1 MRLKYLTF
9 CLLTMSL
16 TACSSNVIKSNSN
29 TAQNLPE
36 RAIQGINAM
45 YSYPS
50 YDYRG
55 KVQFKIGDSAEQKKL
70 GNSANL
76 DPELQS
82 KISQFLQDQKIR
94 LDTKQKQQLFSSLNK
109 NSSNEYSE
117 IIDQSL
123 GMFQGMMNDMQ
134 FSYDGTVNYRQKA
147 ATMNLGMKYNK
158 PNLSYDMR
166 IPMAVDFKDY
176 KFYSNVFALAPFL
189 SSTPNAY
196 EQYIYFDFS
205 KYKDQINRVKVKE
218 LAELLKETSA
228 ITYLITP
235 KDQVQS
241 IALSAADKNAGVVE
255 KIRIHSS
262 VEEVFQQNLLF
273 ATANREYITKTILG
287 LDEKAL
293 AADSED
299 AIDAEAESLTAE
311 EMARQAAK
319 EASAAADA
327 AAPTSAEY
335 AMMKLNEL
343 IYAQKYGD
351 EEDDDETSSAVA
363 DAAAADAT
371 AMAADEAYASAAE
384 ADEESAEDDEDA
396 SDAVTDRAAD
406 ARSEEYLSRQNCL
419 DLAKQKQNVAYGDFV
434 YCNQEQDVDI
444 FKDSSVSKAEKSE
457 IKSELIAKFMR
468 YGQED
473 KLLNAQEFKNLWF
486 ENQKDI
492 DAVLPA
498 VKDRSPLIMDVG
510 LDASGRA
517 VKLDYDLS
525 TRFKKMTR
533 DLNVKFDVEISNYGK
548 ASKIDYTTLK
558 QAKSFKEAIK
568 GTIFERIMG
577 GSAAEDGAESELSF
591 DEQLEVLAEKVYKQ
605 TGSYEKTYK
614 AVFIAK
620 MSAENPDLV
629 KRYSSRDLQDIA
641 AIYAYNYSNQEIY
654 NPTGNALKTIEALQ
668 KKHHLESDA
677 QYDSTLGSE
686 VDEIVAPLV
695 KDAEKK
701 QVMQKLVKQY
711 KKPEVIFAQYYITKY
726 QQENE
731 VRANEK
737 ADLSKTAAILGK
749 VYTAAQKQ
757 QLSQKTIQGLND
769 DLYEYIDYDLFKE
782 TYKAV
787 QDAGL
792 K

>member
-55 KVQFKIGDSAEQKKL
+55 KVQFNIGDSAEQKKL
-70 GNSANL
+70 GNSSNV

-82 KISQFLQDQKIR
+82 KISQFLQEQKIR
-94 LDTKQKQQLFSSLNK
+94 LDAKQKQQLFTSLNK
-109 NSSNEYSE
+109 NSSNEFSE
-117 IIDQSL
+117 IVDQSF
-123 GMFQGMMNDMQ
+123 GMFQTMMNDMQ
-134 FSYDGTVNYRQKA
+134 LSYDGTVNYRQKA

-273 ATANREYITKTILG
+273 ATANREYITKTVLG
-287 LDEKAL
+287 FDEKAL
-293 AADSED
+293 ASDSDE
-299 AIDAEAESLTAE
+299 AIDAEALTAE
-311 EMARQAAK
+311 EMARQAAE
-319 EASAAADA
+319 EATAAADA
-327 AAPTSAEY
+327 AASPTSADHVVAE
-335 AMMKLNEL
+335 LIEL

-351 EEDDDETSSAVA
+351 DEDDEETSRDAT
-363 DAAAADAT
+363 AAAAE
-371 AMAADEAYASAAE
+371 AADEEEATTAYASAAE
-384 ADEESAEDDEDA
+384 ADEESAEDDADA
-396 SDAVTDRAAD
+396 SDAVADRAAD

-434 YCNQEQDVDI
+434 YCNQEQDVDV

-457 IKSELIAKFMR
+457 KKSELIAKFTR

-525 TRFKKMTR
+525 TRSKNMTR

-577 GSAAEDGAESELSF
+577 GGADRDESELSF

-620 MSAENPDLV
+620 MGAENPDLV

-641 AIYAYNYSNQEIY
+641 AIYAYNYSNQDIY

-668 KKHHLESDA
+668 KKHHLESDE
-677 QYDSTLGSE
+677 QYDSTLGAE

-695 KDAEKK
+695 KDAQKK

-711 KKPEVIFAQYYITKY
+711 KKPEAIFAQYYIEKY

-731 VRANEK
+731 VRPDEK
-737 ADLSKTAAILGK
+737 ADLSKTAAILAK

-769 DLYEYIDYDLFKE
+769 DLYEYVDYDLFKE

>member
-55 KVQFKIGDSAEQKKL
+55 KVQFNIGDSAEQKKL
-70 GNSANL
+70 GNSSNV

-82 KISQFLQDQKIR
+82 KISQFLQEQKIR
-94 LDTKQKQQLFSSLNK
+94 LDAKQKQQLFTSLNK

-117 IIDQSL
+117 IIDQSF
-123 GMFQGMMNDMQ
+123 GMFQTMMNDMQ
-134 FSYDGTVNYRQKA
+134 LSYDGTVNYRQKA

-235 KDQVQS
+235 KNQVQS

-273 ATANREYITKTILG
+273 ATANREYITKTVLG
-287 LDEKAL
+287 FDEKAL
-293 AADSED
+293 ASDSDE
-299 AIDAEAESLTAE
+299 AIDAEALTAE
-311 EMARQAAK
+311 EMARQAAE
-319 EASAAADA
+319 EATAAADA
-327 AAPTSAEY
+327 AASPTSADHVVAE
-335 AMMKLNEL
+335 LIEL

-351 EEDDDETSSAVA
+351 
-363 DAAAADAT
+363 
-371 AMAADEAYASAAE
+371 
-384 ADEESAEDDEDA
+384 DEESDEDEDA
-396 SDAVTDRAAD
+396 SDAVADRAAD

-434 YCNQEQDVDI
+434 YCNQEQDVDV

-457 IKSELIAKFMR
+457 KKSELIAKFTR

-525 TRFKKMTR
+525 TRSKNMTR

-577 GSAAEDGAESELSF
+577 GGADRDESELSF

-620 MSAENPDLV
+620 MGAENPDLV

-641 AIYAYNYSNQEIY
+641 AIYAYNYSNQDIY

-668 KKHHLESDA
+668 KKHHLESDE
-677 QYDSTLGSE
+677 QYDSTLGAE

-695 KDAEKK
+695 KDAQKK

-711 KKPEVIFAQYYITKY
+711 KKPEAIFAQYYIEKY

-731 VRANEK
+731 VRPDEK
-737 ADLSKTAAILGK
+737 ADLSKTAAILAK

-769 DLYEYIDYDLFKE
+769 DLYEYVDYDLFKE